1 MNHYKYE
8 SRSWTRLTTINKVNG
23 RVVRTLSSYGIEVS
37 SILTLLQNNNN
48 MSKIKDNYL
57 AEILIVLVI
66 TTMLLTSCASTSNC
80 PAYATIECE
89 NCDEID

>member
-1 MNHYKYE
+1 
-8 SRSWTRLTTINKVNG
+8 
-23 RVVRTLSSYGIEVS
+23 
-37 SILTLLQNNNN
+37 

-66 TTMLLTSCASTSNC
+66 TTMLLTSCASTYSTC

>member
-1 MNHYKYE
+1 
-8 SRSWTRLTTINKVNG
+8 
-23 RVVRTLSSYGIEVS
+23 
-37 SILTLLQNNNN
+37 

-80 PAYATIECE
+80 PAYAIIECE

>member
-1 MNHYKYE
+1 MSGYLLNTYTMH
-8 SRSWTRLTTINKVNG
+8 KV
-23 RVVRTLSSYGIEVS
+23 R
-37 SILTLLQNNNN
+37 
-48 MSKIKDNYL
+48 DNYI
-57 AEILIVLVI
+57 AEIIIVLVI

>member
-1 MNHYKYE
+1 
-8 SRSWTRLTTINKVNG
+8 
-23 RVVRTLSSYGIEVS
+23 
-37 SILTLLQNNNN
+37 

-57 AEILIVLVI
+57 AEVIIVVVI
-66 TTMLLTSCASTSNC
+66 TTMLLTSCASTNNC